1 MTYAAGAFGDLF
13 VAFGDFFLV
22 SVSVS
27 TACLSRQRSRIRMLE
42 EIHDIVT
49 TKRCNREE
57 HLGRTRAQ
65 PLRRCTTKNHLEAK
79 DVEAENVDDVAAWPL
94 AKADADVL
102 GDVEG
107 REGPEAD
114 RVLVAQA
121 AEDAV
126 LLEADVVAEPRRD
139 VDDDAARRLSPR
151 LTRTCS
157 GTSKAAKGRR
167 PIERSWRRPP
177 RTGSSSKRMSLPNR
191 GAMSTTTRLGGS
203 RRG

>member
-1 MTYAAGAFGDLF
+1 MPLGRLAIFLWRLAI
-13 VAFGDFFLV
+13 FLV

-27 TACLSRQRSRIRMLE
+27 TACLSRQRSRIGMLE

-79 DVEAENVDDVAAWPL
+79 DVEAENVEDVAAWPL
-94 AKADADVL
+94 AEVDVDVL

-114 RVLVAQA
+114 RALVSQA
-121 AEDAV
+121 AEDGV
-126 LLEADVVAEPRRD
+126 LLEADVVAE
-139 VDDDAARRLSPR
+139 
-151 LTRTCS
+151 
-157 GTSKAAKGRR
+157 
-167 PIERSWRRPP
+167 
-177 RTGSSSKRMSLPNR
+177 R
-191 GAMSTTTRLGGS
+191 GATSTTSRLGGS
-203 RRG
+203 RQG